1 MHQGHPTTN
10 VSKYARNV
18 SDGFLYALEAC
29 LVHLDCPKNVLSVRM
44 SLISLGGFFV
54 SSESVSYPYG
64 SGGKFGDMN

>member
-44 SLISLGGFFV
+44 SLYLFRWLFRLIRKVLATLTGLVESLGT
-54 SSESVSYPYG
+54 
-64 SGGKFGDMN
+64 